1 MKRLQNEHVQPQKGK
16 VYIPSGKIGGRRELP
31 LMPWQ
36 VMELLEYIKE
46 TQPELARRKGTQ
58 GEELFPVTY
67 PMNIEATKLE
77 LMHLLLQTQKETLL
91 AKVKKVFEDEQVDWW
106 DDLDEEEKK
115 EIETGIAE
123 ADNGQ
128 LTSHDKVMKR
138 FDKWR

>member
-1 MKRLQNEHVQPQKGK
+1 M
-16 VYIPSGKIGGRRELP
+16 S
-31 LMPWQ
+31 
-36 VMELLEYIKE
+36 IK
-46 TQPELARRKGTQ
+46 A
-58 GEELFPVTY
+58 Y